1 MNHPHYT
8 ACKWQLGSN
17 LLIALHFPL
26 HHSCLWPRDTPQQP
40 APLVPPSEFRFNHRH
55 GLLSSWIIKYRGFCL
70 DWLWLLQSN
79 SPLSK
84 CFHTSFIL
92 TTFQVIPTNWKLY
105 FRLNTRRTEWGTG
118 RGAGGGRE
126 RLIYSMLARIHSVL
140 HQLGWKGPKVLE
152 SPCTL
157 VLPRLTD
164 SWKCTRYKIPLYK
177 FHFCHATFTTKAS
190 FNIWFH
196 KKNRSVIW
204 FQVILTLLKSNM
216 AAN

>member
-1 MNHPHYT
+1 MVYLICSSQTPYETSIFITTSPIRKHTPRHLMNHPHYT

-17 LLIALHFPL
+17 LLTPLHFPL

-40 APLVPPSEFRFNHRH
+40 SPLVPPSEFHFNHCH

-105 FRLNTRRTEWGTG
+105 FRLNTRRTEWGAEG
-118 RGAGGGRE
+118 VGAGGGRRQEGAADLLNARSHSLCAAPTQVE
-126 RLIYSMLARIHSVL
+126 RAQGSRKSL
-140 HQLGWKGPKVLE
+140 HFGPSQVDRLLETYKV
-152 SPCTL
+152 
-157 VLPRLTD
+157 
-164 SWKCTRYKIPLYK
+164 
-177 FHFCHATFTTKAS
+177 
-190 FNIWFH
+190 
-196 KKNRSVIW
+196 
-204 FQVILTLLKSNM
+204 
-216 AAN
+216 